1 VSARTDSESQSKD
14 YRQEDEVEIFFQIA
28 AVMTAALLLPWV
40 YAILERA
47 NFYDF
52 KFDGLH
58 RSRALWLVPLFYLVG
73 AVGTVLLFPAH
84 LQLFW
89 AFHVLLLA
97 QIAEVLLHQA
107 GYLTGLSLP
116 LIEQFTPLR
125 VGSFVVVL
133 VSAVYAAQRLRSWD
147 TERELRRII
156 DDGNYVLPFQGLSA
170 ASDRMSLS
178 RFVPLRKDRS
188 ILVLGETGA
197 GKTETIKLLTHQMQ
211 AGTGDPFVVFD
222 YKGEYQ
228 ENFEQDHDHENLI
241 YLSSTDATE
250 YWNLFA
256 EIERE
261 ADIDEI
267 GRALFPHTD
276 GSEFFS
282 QAGRQLFVAVVTYLH
297 REAQASDTTPT
308 NADLVAFV
316 QSTDKQEMHERLTDY
331 SDLTAA
337 ASAIDPD
344 SERQAAG
351 VYANF
356 QQVIADLF
364 RGDFAEAG
372 EFSIREYM
380 DDPQGRTL
388 LLDFPITEGDAV
400 QPAFRFFIDWAAR
413 FALANEQDTYFV
425 LDEFARL
432 PGLRKIGDL
441 INAGRGRNTQLL
453 LGVQSVAQL
462 HDTYGK
468 DRANALLSGLVQSV
482 IMRVGD
488 AASVEYAQSQ
498 IGREKQHR
506 SVPVHDRDG
515 RSVGR
520 QELQDETHPIV
531 ESDLERLNDGEA
543 IVVVPDGWLR
553 GLITR
558 FTAIRT
564 QLERALERTPE

>member
-1 VSARTDSESQSKD
+1 MSARTDSESQSKD

-73 AVGTVLLFPAH
+73 AVGTLLLFPAH

-97 QIAEVLLHQA
+97 QIAEALLHQA

-116 LIEQFTPLR
+116 LSEQFTLLR
-125 VGSFVVVL
+125 IGGFVVVL
-133 VSAVYAAQRLRSWD
+133 GSAVYAAQRLRSWD

-156 DDGNYVLPFQGLSA
+156 ADGNYVLPFQGLSA

-364 RGDFAEAG
+364 HGDFAEAG

-468 DRANALLSGLVQSV
+468 DRANALLSGLVQSI

-498 IGREKQHR
+498 IGREKQRR
-506 SVPVHDRDG
+506 SVPVHDRNG

-531 ESDLERLNDGEA
+531 ESDLERLDDGEA

>member
-1 VSARTDSESQSKD
+1 MSTRTDSESQSED
-14 YRQEDEVEIFFQIA
+14 YREEDEVEFFFKIA
-28 AVMTAALLLPWV
+28 AVTAAALLLPWV

-47 NFYDF
+47 NFTDF
-52 KFDGLH
+52 KFEGLH

-89 AFHVLLLA
+89 AFHILLLA
-97 QIAEVLLHQA
+97 QIAEVLLHQL
-107 GYLTGLSLP
+107 GYLTAMSLP
-116 LIEQFTPLR
+116 LVEQFTLPR
-125 VGSFVVVL
+125 VGGFVVVL
-133 VSAVYAAQRLRSWD
+133 GSAVYAGQRLRTWD
-147 TERELRRII
+147 TERELYRII
-156 DDGNYVLPFQGLSA
+156 GDGNYVLPFRGLSA
-170 ASDRMSLS
+170 TSDRMSLS

-211 AGTGDPFVVFD
+211 AGTDDPFVVFD
-222 YKGEYQ
+222 YKGDYQ
-228 ENFEQDHDHENLI
+228 VAFERTHDHEDLV
-241 YLSSTDATE
+241 YLSSTGATE
-250 YWNLFA
+250 HWNLFA

-267 GRALFPHTD
+267 GRALFPQTD
-276 GSEFFS
+276 GAEFFS
-282 QAGRQLFVAVVTYLH
+282 QAGRQLFVAVVTYLY
-297 REAQASDTTPT
+297 REAQADETTPT

-316 QSTDKQEMHERLTDY
+316 QSTDKQEMYEQLTTY
-331 SDLTAA
+331 SDLSAA

-380 DDPQGRTL
+380 QDPQGRTL

-400 QPAFRFFIDWAAR
+400 QPAFRFFIDWGAR
-413 FALANEQDTYFV
+413 FALADDQDTYFV

-432 PGLRKIGDL
+432 PELRKVGDL

-488 AASVEYAQSQ
+488 SASVEYAQSQ
-498 IGREKQHR
+498 IGREEQRR

-553 GLITR
+553 GLIAR
-558 FTAIRT
+558 FETVQT
-564 QLERALERTPE
+564 ELERALDRDTD